1 MAIETAQF
9 EPLPMRRRELIPVSP
24 ELYRI
29 VSLRGETREV
39 NARTAYEAFKQSGM
53 TDAIRIERK
62 AITRHPV
69 LTKSRFTDEAAGAS
83 AESLAVVDTV
93 PPVARRKSPV
103 VTADDL
109 DSLMKALENEG
120 QSLQAAEQQAPAQV
134 ITNPTGVEVHG
145 DGFDEIIPAQ
155 LSTSQMGVVKQ
166 SEDGTISTDKPA
178 LEDQKEIV
186 HEQELTQDEI
196 NKLLNG

>member
-1 MAIETAQF
+1 
-9 EPLPMRRRELIPVSP
+9 MRRRELIPVST
-24 ELYRI
+24 ELYHI

-39 NARTAYEAFKQSGM
+39 NARTAYEAFKQSGL

-62 AITRHPV
+62 AIARHPV
-69 LTKSRFTDEAAGAS
+69 LTKSRFADENVGAS
-83 AESLAVVDTV
+83 AENPAVGEAA
-93 PPVARRKSPV
+93 PPVGRRKSPV

-120 QSLQAAEQQAPAQV
+120 QSLQDAEQQAPAQV
-134 ITNPTGVEVHG
+134 VTNPTGVEVHG

-166 SEDGTISTDKPA
+166 SEDGTISADKPA
-178 LEDQKEIV
+178 QEEPLQ
-186 HEQELTQDEI
+186 EQELTQDEI